1 MWWWRFN
8 HDGPAFEPFGTGQ
21 LMVWLCLAL
30 ACTGIILFQNYLRR
44 EPLARQTIKWLII
57 STFLLGQLALQ
68 LFYIT
73 NGIWNP
79 RFSLPLKVSDLAWIA
94 VVIMLITGSRF
105 WTAFAFYA
113 GTSSAL
119 LTIVFPDMER
129 YGFPHFRFLHFFIT
143 HALIVAAVVYQVVVK
158 RTFISFRSLF
168 VVWGALNAAAVLA
181 FLVNL
186 YFDAN
191 YMYLMEKPAS
201 PSPYDFFGPWPY
213 YLLTLQA
220 IALTAFLSLYAGYR
234 FILKKFLLF

>member
-1 MWWWRFN
+1 MWWWNFN
-8 HDGPAFEPFGTGQ
+8 HDGPAFESFGIDQ

-30 ACTGIILFQNYLRR
+30 ACFSIILFQKYLRR
-44 EPLARQTIKWLII
+44 SPLASQTIKWLIVFI
-57 STFLLGQLALQ
+57 FLLGQLSLQ

-73 NGIWNP
+73 NGIWDP

-119 LTIVFPDMER
+119 LTIVFPDIER

-143 HALIVAAVVYQVVVK
+143 HALIVVGVAYQVVV
-158 RTFISFRSLF
+158 RRVFISFRSLF
-168 VVWGALNAAAVLA
+168 AVWGALNIAAALV

-186 YFDAN
+186 YFGGN

-220 IALTAFLSLYAGYR
+220 IALAAFVCLYAAYR